1 MNMNFQE
8 SKKAIRRQR
17 EIREEKANI
26 RGVVNK
32 LFKEILNLS
41 ENILDS
47 LRNTEDG
54 RKNEE
59 VIKNLAQELNIEEKE
74 LQQSFKDGLRY
85 NLKAAYRSGIIS
97 EYSSYEE
104 IQDIITSYT
113 LSFRSALKAL
123 VVDKN
128 KKNKEVAPIQALE
141 IAKRAYIL
149 SPKILREMRKKF
161 PGVDEYIIKH
171 AAIGYPQNPESFI
184 SEVLQKI
191 QELKQQFPDVDDYI
205 IKHAAVGYP
214 SSPESFINQ
223 VLQKMQEL
231 KVKFPEVDEYIIK
244 YTAVGY
250 PSNPESFIKQ
260 VLQKIQ
266 ELQQKFPDVDDYIIK
281 RAVVNYPSNP
291 ESFINQVLQKI
302 EELKQKFPDVDEG
315 IIKRAAVYNP
325 SDPENFIKNWI
336 NNKKD

>member
-1 MNMNFQE
+1 MNFQE

-161 PGVDEYIIKH
+161 P
-171 AAIGYPQNPESFI
+171 
-184 SEVLQKI
+184 
-191 QELKQQFPDVDDYI
+191 DVDDYI
-205 IKHAAVGYP
+205 IKYASFNYP
-214 SSPESFINQ
+214 SKPEFFITQ
-223 VLQKMQEL
+223 VLQKTE
-231 KVKFPEVDEYIIK
+231 
-244 YTAVGY
+244 
-250 PSNPESFIKQ
+250 
-260 VLQKIQ
+260 